1 MWSPT
6 FRYISNL
13 TAEMGRT
20 RKAKEAFMTNQQKA
34 VRLLETEY
42 KERLDTMAFIQACA
56 FLHDAGNAGTFITLT
71 DLEFRDRYL
80 EISLCTLLLNYQG

>member
-1 MWSPT
+1 
-6 FRYISNL
+6 
-13 TAEMGRT
+13 MGRT

-42 KERLDTMAFIQACA
+42 KERLDTIMAFIQACA
-56 FLHDAGNAGTFITLT
+56 FLQDVGNAGTFITLT

-80 EISLCTLLLNYQG
+80 EISLCTLLLN

>member
-1 MWSPT
+1 
-6 FRYISNL
+6 
-13 TAEMGRT
+13 
-20 RKAKEAFMTNQQKA
+20 MTNQQKA

-56 FLHDAGNAGTFITLT
+56 FLQDVGNAGTFITLT

-80 EISLCTLLLNYQG
+80 RDKFVYTAFKLSRIRTAPKTLTIKDQAPRSTIGLT